1 MDFRLMMKMSG
12 NACTSKTVNCAP
24 VINFENRDELYKN
37 RSSRKADSW
46 RLLSREYDFPK
57 TFSLTE
63 NQLSQKTYFYT
74 ISSRSGQVVR
84 MPLKV
89 DAIGYARRSA
99 RVVELMEVLKG

>member
-1 MDFRLMMKMSG
+1 MAGKFKLFLEWFQDVMDFRLMMKMSG

-24 VINFENRDELYKN
+24 VINFEN
-37 RSSRKADSW
+37 
-46 RLLSREYDFPK
+46 
-57 TFSLTE
+57 
-63 NQLSQKTYFYT
+63 
-74 ISSRSGQVVR
+74 RSGQVVR